1 MSDAA
6 GRSFDVI
13 VYGATGFTGRLVA
26 EHMLKTYGV
35 GRDVRWAMA
44 GRSRGKL
51 EAVRAEIGAPA
62 DLPLVVADVGN
73 AGSLAAMAK
82 SAKVIITT
90 VGPYQLYG
98 EPVVAA
104 CVKAGTDYVDLCG
117 EPAWMAAMIAEYDM
131 VAKASGARI
140 VFSCGFDSIPFDVG
154 VTYAQEEAQA
164 RLGAPLQRVRGR
176 VRKMKGGFSGGTV
189 ASLMA
194 TLKAAKKDASLL
206 KTLANP
212 FALTPKFTGPAQPS
226 GEAVEK
232 DESSGQWAAPFIM
245 ASINTKNVHRSNFL
259 LGHKWGRDFV
269 YDEMMLTGDG
279 EDGQKRAKGV
289 KRQGDIQNM
298 LLGFGPTRALLR
310 QFALPKPG
318 EGPSKEERETGF
330 YEVGFHGETGDG
342 RTLRAVVKGEKD
354 PGYGSTSRM
363 ISEAAMCLARDVGH
377 DETGGGVWTPGAAL
391 GRKLI
396 ARLEANAG
404 MRFTL
409 EN

>member
-1 MSDAA
+1 MSDSA
-6 GRSFDVI
+6 RTYDVI

-44 GRSRGKL
+44 GRSQRKL

-73 AGSLAAMAK
+73 AASLAAMAK

-117 EPAWMAAMIAEYDM
+117 EPAWMAAMIAEYDV

-176 VRKMKGGFSGGTV
+176 VRKMKGGFSGGTI

-194 TLKAAKKDASLL
+194 TLKAAKKDGSLL

-226 GEAVEK
+226 GETVEK
-232 DESSGQWAAPFIM
+232 DEASGQWAAPFIM

-269 YDEMMLTGDG
+269 YDEMMLTGEG

-298 LLGFGPTRALLR
+298 LLGFGLTRALLR

-330 YEVGFHGETGDG
+330 YEVGFYGETGDG
-342 RTLRAVVKGEKD
+342 RTLRAVVKGDKD
-354 PGYGSTSRM
+354 PGYGSTSKM
-363 ISEAAMCLARDVGH
+363 ISEAAMCLARDVGRE
-377 DETGGGVWTPGAAL
+377 ETGGGVWTPGAAL

-404 MRFTL
+404 LRFTL

>member
-1 MSDAA
+1 MPG
-6 GRSFDVI
+6 GREFDII

-26 EHMLKTYGV
+26 EHMLATYGV

-44 GRSRGKL
+44 GRSKPKL
-51 EAVRAEIGAPA
+51 EQVRSEIGAPA
-62 DLPLVVADVGN
+62 ELPLVVAD
-73 AGSLAAMAK
+73 ASTSSSLESMARR
-82 SAKVIITT
+82 AKVIITT

-98 EPVVAA
+98 EKLVAA

-117 EPAWMAAMIAEYDM
+117 EPAWMAAMIAEYHEL
-131 VAKASGARI
+131 AKASGARI
-140 VFSCGFDSIPFDVG
+140 VFSCGFDSIPFDLG
-154 VTYAQEEAQA
+154 VTFLQEEARA
-164 RLGAPLQRVRGR
+164 RLGVPVQRVRGR

-194 TLKAAKKDASLL
+194 TLEAAKRDKSIL

-212 FALTPKFTGPAQPS
+212 FALTQGFVGPVQPA
-226 GEAVEK
+226 GEAVER
-232 DESSGQWAAPFIM
+232 DASAGQWAAPFIM

-259 LGHKWGRDFV
+259 LGHKWGADFI

-279 EDGQKRAKGV
+279 AEGEKRAKGV
-289 KRQGDIQNM
+289 KRQGNIQTM
-298 LLGFGPTRALLR
+298 LLGFLPTRMLLR

-330 YEVGFHGETGDG
+330 YEAGFYGETADG
-342 RTLRAVVKGEKD
+342 RQLRASVKGDKD
-354 PGYGSTSRM
+354 PGYGSTSKM
-363 ISEAAMCLARDVGH
+363 IAESAMCLARDVGP
-377 DETGGGVWTPGAAL
+377 DETSGGVWTPGAAL

-396 ARLEANAG
+396 NRLEANAG
-404 MRFTL
+404 MRFQL